1 MAVIGFIPARAGS
14 TRIKNKNIKK
24 LGKYPLFFWTV
35 LSAIK
40 SNAFDQ
46 IIFSSDSVKYF
57 RILQSELKKI
67 NTKKKT
73 KILFD
78 KREKKNARKKT
89 KIFDYLKG
97 DFLKKF
103 QFKPNDI
110 IVMML
115 PTCPLRKTSTI
126 NECLKLSKRRKS
138 NVFTVTTYDYHV
150 SFALDVKK
158 DLKWSP
164 LMKSS
169 PTVTG
174 NTQSQSQKKFF
185 YPTDSVDCIFVK
197 NLKKMKTV
205 YDNGLCYITEK
216 KEAIDI
222 DDKYDF
228 ELCRKLI

>member
-1 MAVIGFIPARAGS
+1 MAVIAFIPARSGS

-24 LGKYPLFFWTV
+24 LGKHPLFFLTI

-40 SNAFDQ
+40 SNVFDK
-46 IIFSSDSVKYF
+46 IIFSSDSLEYF
-57 RILQSELKKI
+57 KILKSELKKTNI
-67 NTKKKT
+67 KKKVN
-73 KILFD
+73 IIFD
-78 KREKKNARKKT
+78 KRKKKNASKKT

-97 DFLKKF
+97 DLLQNFK
-103 QFKPNDI
+103 FKPNDI

-115 PTCPLRKTSTI
+115 PTCPLRKISTI
-126 NECLKLSKRRKS
+126 TECLRLSKKKKS
-138 NVFTVTTYDYHV
+138 NVFTVTSYDYHV
-150 SFALDVKK
+150 SFALNVRK
-158 DLKWSP
+158 DLKWEA
-164 LMKSS
+164 LMKNS
-169 PTVTG
+169 PMITG

-205 YDNGLCYITEK
+205 YDKGLCYMTEK

-228 ELCRKLI
+228 ELCKKLI